1 MKKQLDTL
9 LNGNKIFQDSERFMF
24 GIDAILLADFAANSI
39 RKNHSVI
46 DLGTGTGIIP
56 LLLDKN
62 SSTKNIVGLEIQSDS
77 AKMAC
82 ESVEINNL
90 QEKIK
95 IVEGDIKKVSQIFKI
110 HSFDVVISNPPYM
123 KVNSGKNNNFDAK
136 SIARHEIFCNLE
148 ELIVSAE
155 FLLKNHG
162 SFFMIHRP
170 ERLSEIFYL
179 CKKYK
184 LEPKVMRFIVPFENK
199 EPTMVLVESRKDA
212 KPDLKVLKNLVV
224 YKEKGVYTDEVL
236 SIYRKKMQTEKI

>member
-1 MKKQLDTL
+1 MKKRLDTL

-24 GIDAILLADFAANSI
+24 GIDAVLLADFAANSI
-39 RKNHSVI
+39 KKNDSVI

-82 ESVEINNL
+82 ESVAINNL

-95 IVEGDIKKVSQIFKI
+95 IVEGDIKNVSEIFKI

-212 KPDLKVLKNLVV
+212 KPDLKVLENLVV
-224 YKEKGVYTDEVL
+224 YKEKGVYTEEIL

>member
-39 RKNHSVI
+39 KKNDSVI

-82 ESVEINNL
+82 ESVAINNL

-95 IVEGDIKKVSQIFKI
+95 IIEGDIKKVSQIFKI

-123 KVNSGKNNNFDAK
+123 KVNSGKNNIFDAK

-224 YKEKGVYTDEVL
+224 YKEKGVYTDEIL

>member
-1 MKKQLDTL
+1 
-9 LNGNKIFQDSERFMF
+9 MF

-110 HSFDVVISNPPYM
+110 HSFDDVISNPPYM